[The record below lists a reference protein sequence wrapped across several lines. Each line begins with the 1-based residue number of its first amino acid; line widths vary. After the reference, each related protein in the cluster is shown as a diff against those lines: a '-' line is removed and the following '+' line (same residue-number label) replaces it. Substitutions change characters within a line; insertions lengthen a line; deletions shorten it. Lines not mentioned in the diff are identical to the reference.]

1 MSLVFVQGV
10 RSAVMVA
17 ISGSWN
23 LRRSS
28 TSARYVRLRIFSRRS
43 KTSGVKRARGT
54 DVQSQ
59 IFLANQFTYFVLC
72 PVLRI
77 SIICFYRRL
86 FSTRQFKIVT
96 TGLIWLISLWGVGIF
111 LACALQCRPLRGFWD
126 KSVEATCFDGNL
138 FFIVNQAFN
147 VVMDFVLL
155 ALPLPIIWRLH
166 RSWREK
172 LGLSGVF
179 LIGGL

>member
-1 MSLVFVQGV
+1 M
-10 RSAVMVA
+10 
-17 ISGSWN
+17 
-23 LRRSS
+23 
-28 TSARYVRLRIFSRRS
+28 
-43 KTSGVKRARGT
+43 
-54 DVQSQ
+54 QSQ